1 MLPVGLSLTTVWIGH
16 RGEACSLENTV
27 CQMRFT
33 KKVKAELLVSSI
45 SRLTSLLFIHMISWP
60 IPSEEEYWKPFKRE
74 S

>member
-1 MLPVGLSLTTVWIGH
+1 
-16 RGEACSLENTV
+16 
-27 CQMRFT
+27 MRFT